1 MKDDLEKF
9 IADNRESFDTKTP
22 PPFVLDRI
30 LEEMQPEKKKPKPK
44 GILISFRAIR
54 WAAASLI
61 LIAGGAVF
69 LTLHKRTDN
78 IGIVKARLPK
88 QQTDTAAAHLAAV
101 NKPVQKSMDSVDHD
115 LLLRKQALL
124 VKLQRTRPVTQ
135 KQVMFASLRNMES
148 PAGRIN
154 AAAAAE
160 RLPNQGNDVV
170 DALVQTLNSDPSS
183 NVRLAALDGLA
194 RFYQES
200 YVRGKLVDALKKQRD
215 PVVQV
220 TLINLLVRMRAS
232 GILEQLD
239 KMANDENT
247 HKAVKDCAY
256 SGILE
261 LRSS

>member
-9 IADNRESFDTKTP
+9 IADNRESLDAKTP

-30 LEEMQPEKKKPKPK
+30 LEEMQPEKKKHKPA
-44 GILISFRAIR
+44 GILVSFQAIR
-54 WAAASLI
+54 WATASLI

-69 LTLHKRTDN
+69 LTLHKHTDSS
-78 IGIVKARLPK
+78 GIAKARLPK
-88 QQTDTAAAHLAAV
+88 QQIDTAAAHSAAV
-101 NKPVQKSMDSVDHD
+101 NKPAQKSIDSVDHD
-115 LLLRKQALL
+115 LMLRKQALL
-124 VKLQRTRPVTQ
+124 AKLQKQRPASK

-148 PAGRIN
+148 PASRIN

-160 RLPNQGNDVV
+160 RLPNEGNDIV

-183 NVRLAALDGLA
+183 NVRLAVLDGLA

-200 YVRGKLVDALKKQRD
+200 YARGKLVDALKKQRD
-215 PVVQV
+215 PVVQIA
-220 TLINLLVRMRAS
+220 LINLLVRMRAS
-232 GILEQLD
+232 GILEQLG

-247 HKAVKDCAY
+247 QQAVKDCAY

>member
-9 IADNRESFDTKTP
+9 IADNREGFDTKTP

-30 LEEMQPEKKKPKPK
+30 LEEMQPEKQHKPK

-54 WAAASLI
+54 WAAACLI
-61 LIAGGAVF
+61 LLAGGVIF
-69 LTLHKRTDN
+69 LTLHKTSSPA
-78 IGIVKARLPK
+78 GIVKTRLPK
-88 QQTDTAAAHLAAV
+88 QQADTAATHLTAA
-101 NKPVQKSMDSVDHD
+101 NKPIQKSMDSVDHD
-115 LLLRKQALL
+115 LGLRKQALL
-124 VKLQRTRPVTQ
+124 AKLQRHRPVPQ
-135 KQVMFASLRNMES
+135 KEVTFASLRNMES

-160 RLPNQGNDVV
+160 RLPNQGNDVI

-200 YVRGKLVDALKKQRD
+200 YARGKLVDALKKQRD
-215 PVVQV
+215 PVVQIA
-220 TLINLLVRMRAS
+220 LINLLVRMRAS
-232 GILEQLD
+232 GVLEQLD

-247 HKAVKDCAY
+247 QQAVKDCAY